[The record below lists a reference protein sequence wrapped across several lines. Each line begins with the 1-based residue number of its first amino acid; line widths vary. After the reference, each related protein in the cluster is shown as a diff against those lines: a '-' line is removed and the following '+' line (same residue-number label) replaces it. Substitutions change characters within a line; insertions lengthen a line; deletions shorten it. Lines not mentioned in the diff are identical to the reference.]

1 MQATIE
7 RDVIT
12 VLGRGSVT
20 IPDDYP
26 RDVGLE
32 RLRWNGSS
40 IIDLA
45 TLSGFWVE
53 HKSGIFILHCMNV
66 ENTTFIAMTYSQR
79 KLLYFD
85 GEIKIRTAEQ
95 IASDAYDKQVEAI
108 KNLLS
113 NKLETAGNIAELLMV
128 IVGLIAVIA
137 IYARTGN
144 SAAGTYLTS
153 ILPKLQALPLTRIQ
167 GLVPDASDTM
177 KTVFDL
183 YFSKMDELSGT

>member
-1 MQATIE
+1 MQATLNNDI
-7 RDVIT
+7 V
-12 VLGRGSVT
+12 VMLGRGPTT

-26 RDVGLE
+26 RNVGWE
-32 RLRWNGSS
+32 RLRFDGEN

-45 TLSGFWVE
+45 TLDGFWVE
-53 HKSGIFILHCMNV
+53 HKSGMFVLHCI
-66 ENTTFIAMTYSQR
+66 EFANTTFIPMTYAQR

-85 GEIKIRTAEQ
+85 GGIRILTAEQ
-95 IASDAYDKQVEAI
+95 IASAAYDKQVVAI

-113 NKLETAGNIAELLMV
+113 NKLEAAGNVAELLMV
-128 IVGLIAVIA
+128 IVGLLAVVA

-144 SAAGTYLTS
+144 ATAGAYLTS
-153 ILPKLQALPLTRIQ
+153 ILPQLQALPLSRIQ
-167 GLVPDASDTM
+167 GLVPGAADTM

>member
-1 MQATIE
+1 MQATID

-12 VLGRGSVT
+12 VLGRGPVT
-20 IPDDYP
+20 LPDDYP

-32 RLRWNGSS
+32 RLRWNGSE
-40 IIDLA
+40 IVDLA
-45 TLSGFWVE
+45 TLNGFWVE
-53 HKSGIFILHCMNV
+53 HKSGMFILHCKDMA
-66 ENTTFIAMTYSQR
+66 NTTFIEMSYAAR

-85 GEIKIRTAEQ
+85 GAIKVRTLEQ
-95 IASDAYDKQVEAI
+95 ILSGNHSKQVEAI

-113 NKLETAGNIAELLMV
+113 NKLETAGTVAELLMV

-144 SAAGTYLTS
+144 ASAGAYLTS
-153 ILPKLQALPLTRIQ
+153 IIPKLQALPLTRIQ

>member
-1 MQATIE
+1 MQATID
-7 RDVIT
+7 RDLIT
-12 VLGRGSVT
+12 VLGRGPVT

-32 RLRWNGSS
+32 RLRWNGTS

-45 TLSGFWVE
+45 TMNGFWVE
-53 HKSGIFILHCMNV
+53 HKNGMFVLHCKDMP
-66 ENTTFIAMTYSQR
+66 NTTFIEMAYAAR

-85 GEIKIRTAEQ
+85 GAIKVRTLDQ
-95 IASDAYDKQVEAI
+95 VLSDAHNKQVEAI

>member
-1 MQATIE
+1 MQATID
-7 RDVIT
+7 RDLIT
-12 VLGRGSVT
+12 VLGRGPVT

-32 RLRWNGSS
+32 RLRWNGSQ

-45 TLSGFWVE
+45 TLNGFWVE
-53 HKSGIFILHCMNV
+53 HKNGMFVLHCMSML
-66 ENTTFIAMTYSQR
+66 NTTFIEMSYAQR
-79 KLLYFD
+79 KLLYYD
-85 GEIKIRTAEQ
+85 GSIKIRTSEQ
-95 IASDAYDKQVEAI
+95 IASDLYTKQVEAI

-113 NKLETAGNIAELLMV
+113 NKLETAGNVSELLMV
-128 IVGLIAVIA
+128 IVGLIAVVA

-144 SAAGTYLTS
+144 AAAGTYLTS

-167 GLVPDASDTM
+167 GLVPGAADTM